1 MKDKVNQI
9 LRDRLALILLVL
21 GLLTLV
27 IAAGVCTIQKNG
39 AGEESPYL
47 EIPQPGQIAREEK
60 MDDPVKPLEVK
71 KATDAAKETEKEQL
85 ASETKPQSNAGE
97 DLAAEAGAG
106 QDAASSLV
114 LNFTE
119 SDKLSW
125 PVLGNVV
132 LDYSMDQTIYFPTLE
147 QFKCNPGVVIQSDVS
162 EPVAAPANAR
172 VTAIGTDEEIG
183 NYVSLDLG
191 NGYSAICGQLKEIT
205 AVEGEYLSAGQV
217 LGYVSEPTK
226 YYSVEGV
233 NVFFELMHDGES
245 IDPLDY
251 MN

>member
-9 LRDRLALILLVL
+9 LRDRMVLILLVL

-27 IAAGVCTIQKNG
+27 IAAGVCTIQRNG
-39 AGEESPYL
+39 AGEENPYL
-47 EIPQPGQIAREEK
+47 EIPQLGEIAREET
-60 MDDPVKPLEVK
+60 
-71 KATDAAKETEKEQL
+71 TDEPTEHFQAQKTTDVAGDESKEQL
-85 ASETKPQSNAGE
+85 VSEIKPQNNAGE

-106 QDAASSLV
+106 QDAASSLM

-119 SDKLSW
+119 NDKLAW
-125 PVLGNVV
+125 PVSGNVI

-172 VTAIGTDEEIG
+172 VTAIGMDEEIG

-251 MN
+251 MR